1 MPDSKTVAVVTGASR
16 GIGRGVA
23 IALGGY
29 GCTVYVTGRSQ
40 KEGDADLPGT
50 IYETAKAVTAAG
62 GQGIAVPC
70 DHADDAQTK
79 AVFDQVEREQG
90 RLDILVNNAAKVS
103 DILTEPGTFW
113 EKPLE
118 LVDLL
123 DVGLRSSYVCSW
135 YAAPT
140 MVRQKH
146 GLIVF
151 TGSQG
156 GVCYM
161 MGPAYG
167 AHKAGEDKFAADMG
181 YELKPYGVAALC
193 IWCGGV
199 LTDRVK
205 RIVAS
210 DPVKFAGVIE
220 ICETPEF
227 TGHVIWAMYNDPNL
241 MEMTGQSVIG
251 AEMAIKYGIK
261 DAGGRQPPNMRETQ
275 GVKPRRQP
283 WPAAV

>member
-1 MPDSKTVAVVTGASR
+1 MPNNKPVAVVTGASR
-16 GIGRGVA
+16 GIGRGIA
-23 IALGGY
+23 IALGSY

-40 KEGDADLPGT
+40 KAGDADLPGT
-50 IYETAKAVTAAG
+50 IHETAQAVTAAG
-62 GQGIAVPC
+62 GKGIAVSC

-79 AVFDQVEREQG
+79 AVFDRIEREQG

-103 DILTEPGTFW
+103 DTLTEPGTFW
-113 EKPLE
+113 EKPLS

-123 DVGLRSSYVCSW
+123 DVGLRSSYVCSY

-146 GLIVF
+146 GLIIF

-181 YELKPYGVAALC
+181 YELKDHGVAVLC
-193 IWCGGV
+193 LWCGGV

-205 RIVAS
+205 RIIAA
-210 DPVKFAGVIE
+210 DPVKYAGLAE

-227 TGHVIWAMYNDPNL
+227 SGHVIWAMYNDPKL
-241 MEMTGQSVIG
+241 MEMSGLAVIG

-261 DAGGRQPPNMRETQ
+261 DAGGRQPPNMRVTQ
-275 GVKPRRQP
+275 GVAPRRQP
-283 WPAAV
+283 WPVG